1 MELFKYQAAGND
13 FILLRSLDRRAE
25 LPEPEIIRL
34 CDRRYGIGADGLII
48 LESSPVHDFTMRF
61 YNNDGSSGMMC
72 GNGGRCIVDLA
83 RRSGIP
89 ASAGSSKPRT
99 ACTAARPSPQRD
111 NAAGYS
117 WE

>member
-48 LESSPVHDFTMRF
+48 LESRAAQSTTSPC
-61 YNNDGSSGMMC
+61 GSTTTT
-72 GNGGRCIVDLA
+72 A
-83 RRSGIP
+83 PP
-89 ASAGSSKPRT
+89 A
-99 ACTAARPSPQRD
+99 
-111 NAAGYS
+111 
-117 WE
+117 

>member
-72 GNGGRCIVDLA
+72 GNG
-83 RRSGIP
+83 
-89 ASAGSSKPRT
+89 RT